1 MKRKESPSLY
11 SRGVC
16 QFQPEPMLATEQEHS
31 TLVKLEELLNL
42 PHQGENAL
50 LPKLYTSTGEEIELP
65 ESVFHLLR
73 QLVHQLVLGK
83 GVAITTFHQPL
94 TIWEAAT
101 LLNVQLKELEQ
112 LLDTGVIPYS
122 HTGMLRRIRFEDLMA
137 YKQQQAELRWQE
149 LAQRTPMSQDS
160 QAGG

>member
-1 MKRKESPSLY
+1 MASSD
-11 SRGVC
+11 
-16 QFQPEPMLATEQEHS
+16 FQPEPMIATEQERS
-31 TLVKLEELLNL
+31 TLVKLEDLLNL
-42 PHQGENAL
+42 PHEGENTL
-50 LPKLYTSTGEEIELP
+50 LPKLHTSTGEEIELP

-101 LLNVQLKELEQ
+101 LLNIPLKELEQ
-112 LLDTGVIPYS
+112 LLDTGAIPCS
-122 HTGMLRRIRFEDLMA
+122 HTGMLRRIRFEELMA

-149 LAQRTPMSQDS
+149 LAQRTSMNQDF
-160 QAGG
+160 QADA

>member
-1 MKRKESPSLY
+1 MASSD
-11 SRGVC
+11 
-16 QFQPEPMLATEQEHS
+16 FQPEPMIATEQERS
-31 TLVKLEELLNL
+31 TLVKLEDLLNL
-42 PHQGENAL
+42 PHEGENTL
-50 LPKLYTSTGEEIELP
+50 LPKLHTSTGEEIELP

-101 LLNVQLKELEQ
+101 LLNIPLKELEQ
-112 LLDTGVIPYS
+112 LLDTGAIPCS

-149 LAQRTPMSQDS
+149 LAQRTSMNQDF
-160 QAGG
+160 QADA